1 MKVIFYDRKN
11 KREVS
16 NEELIPTRLIQNI
29 AIIDDDDSLVPTGRR
44 LTGRGDAY
52 TKEEYFN
59 FITVRELP
67 LWEDMKIEKTPI
79 VLHTREQLIADLFYR
94 SETCPSYV
102 NGDLYCTITDLVFL
116 RLES

>member
-1 MKVIFYDRKN
+1 MP
-11 KREVS
+11 S
-16 NEELIPTRLIQNI
+16 RLIQNI
-29 AIIDDDDSLVPTGRR
+29 AIIDDDDSYVPTGRR
-44 LTGRGDAY
+44 LTGEGDAY
-52 TKEEYFN
+52 TKEEYDN
-59 FITVRELP
+59 FVKDFYRDIESCPKLP

-94 SETCPSYV
+94 SETCSSYV